1 MKFLSPWLVL
11 FALLFLGQLGLTMP
25 ASAGEDEGVAP
36 RKSVIVPVVDPQ
48 RGRRLFVAKGC
59 VICHAVKGVGG
70 QAAPALDAGA
80 EQQNIDLL
88 GFVSRLMRGM
98 PAMAELQAIELG
110 YRVDL
115 AAEDIADLAGFVSDP
130 DLQAAFSLDEV
141 PEPMRD
147 WFLDEP
153 YWNQEDWPE
162 DLPEEYPEVE
172 EGSQL

>member
-1 MKFLSPWLVL
+1 MKFLGVWLVT
-11 FALLFLGQLGLTMP
+11 FALLFVGQLGLAAP
-25 ASAGEDEGVAP
+25 ATAGDEDQAAS
-36 RKSVIVPVVDPQ
+36 RKSVLVPLVDPQ
-48 RGRRLFVAKGC
+48 RGRHLFVSKGC

-70 QAAPALDAGA
+70 QAAPALDAAA
-80 EQQNIDLL
+80 ESQSIDLL

-110 YRVDL
+110 YRVEL
-115 AAEDIADLAGFVSDP
+115 APEDIADLAGIVSDP
-130 DLQAAFSLDEV
+130 DLQADFSVGEV

-153 YWNQEDWPE
+153 YWSLEEWPE
-162 DLPEEYPEVE
+162 DLPEDFPEFE

>member
-1 MKFLSPWLVL
+1 MKFLRPWLVL
-11 FALLFLGQLGLTMP
+11 FAALAASSMGLTVP
-25 ASAGEDEGVAP
+25 VSAGEESEMGS
-36 RKSVIVPVVDPQ
+36 RKSVLVPVIDAQ
-48 RGRRLFVAKGC
+48 RGRKLFVSKGC

-70 QAAPALDAGA
+70 QAAPALDAGTGS
-80 EQQNIDLL
+80 QSIDLL

-110 YRVDL
+110 YQVEL
-115 AAEDIADLAGFVSDP
+115 APEDIADLAGFVSDP
-130 DLQAAFSLDEV
+130 DLQADFSAAEV

-162 DLPEEYPEVE
+162 DLPEEYPEFE